1 MPDVEGDLECEIC
14 RRTFPSPYLL
24 QMHKYYF
31 HGPGQEAISPQE
43 PPLTL
48 HPHPLPHE
56 QLRQLALHAQQQAR
70 SQQTHQK
77 RIHEQQRRLQ
87 EQQRRLQE
95 HQQRLQKHHQQQQE
109 EQREA
114 ASHEERSQADEGGVS
129 RAEDPPRPSVIESA
143 GSGESDAS
151 EDLRKLQSMILQLN
165 RQDEVSVRCRVCSKE
180 LGNKYFLRAHMMT
193 EHGVLGHE
201 EVSGPPSEGAQTP
214 KTPKEA
220 TLKISPPSTPLS
232 AENQAFCSI
241 CKKDFFSRYILQQHL
256 LSAHGVFTP
265 PAPPTSFMERIKA
278 EVEGREERKPQSTSR
293 SYCEICNKELC
304 NKYFMKTH
312 MLKMHGI
319 NVENG
324 VTGGVTCDL
333 CNKEL
338 CSKYFLRVHKQ
349 NTHGMVEEGR
359 EGDEGINKFEIE
371 LCPLCPR
378 RFKNRKWLKTHL
390 TSDHDEVGKE
400 KWREM
405 EASWKEAPPQPQ
417 GPACVLCGHVVS
429 DMVALQLHII
439 KVHSPQDVAT
449 DRDSRTSP
457 DESKD
462 EALKC
467 SFCPFTAPNPALLFA
482 HSRNHVPGVS
492 GFPSVLSQTLP
503 CSLCPQVFTGLETY
517 QNHLLQHH
525 LQGLFKPMLEKENNQ
540 EELKAPPSPEAPTES
555 TAGATS
561 KTLRRRKRWRCSQ
574 CGRRFKSRTLCLA
587 HVHATHNPR
596 ARGTWLGRPAVHRR
610 LYKCRKCGAMASRL
624 TDLRQ
629 HIREQHQSGE
639 GVPTSHATPT
649 KPTSAGRF
657 VMQPFLLNDGRG
669 GEDGQ
674 GQEGQCDERQFV
686 PSLVY
691 LPVARRV
698 HHPLT
703 VSFSLTPA

>member
-1 MPDVEGDLECEIC
+1 
-14 RRTFPSPYLL
+14 
-24 QMHKYYF
+24 
-31 HGPGQEAISPQE
+31 
-43 PPLTL
+43 
-48 HPHPLPHE
+48 
-56 QLRQLALHAQQQAR
+56 
-70 SQQTHQK
+70 
-77 RIHEQQRRLQ
+77 
-87 EQQRRLQE
+87 
-95 HQQRLQKHHQQQQE
+95 
-109 EQREA
+109 
-114 ASHEERSQADEGGVS
+114 
-129 RAEDPPRPSVIESA
+129 
-143 GSGESDAS
+143 
-151 EDLRKLQSMILQLN
+151 MILQLN
-165 RQDEVSVRCRVCSKE
+165 RQGEASVRCRVCGKE
-180 LGNKYFLRAHMMT
+180 LANKYFLRAHMMT
-193 EHGVLGHE
+193 EHGVLGHDE
-201 EVSGPPSEGAQTP
+201 ASGPPSEGAQTP

-220 TLKISPPSTPLS
+220 TSKISPPSTPLS
-232 AENQAFCSI
+232 TENQAFCTI

-371 LCPLCPR
+371 TCPLCSR
-378 RFKNRKWLKTHL
+378 RFKSRKWLKTHL
-390 TSDHDEVGKE
+390 TGDHDEAGKE

-405 EASWKEAPPQPQ
+405 EATLREVPPQPTN
-417 GPACVLCGHVVS
+417 GLSCVLCGHMLP

-439 KVHSPQDVAT
+439 KLHSPQQPAT
-449 DRDSRTSP
+449 DGDSRPSM
-457 DESKD
+457 D
-462 EALKC
+462 EAKDDVLRC
-467 SFCPFTAPNPALLFA
+467 SFCPFTAPNATLLFA
-482 HSRNHVPGVS
+482 HARTHVPGVS
-492 GFPSVLSQTLP
+492 TFTGVLGQTLP
-503 CSLCPQVFTGLETY
+503 CSLCSQVLPGLEAY

-525 LQGLFKPMLEKENNQ
+525 LQGLFKPLLDKEDHH
-540 EELKAPPSPEAPTES
+540 EEHKVPASPEDSAEG
-555 TAGATS
+555 TAGVTPQ
-561 KTLRRRKRWRCSQ
+561 TLRRRKRWRCSQ
-574 CGRRFKSRTLCLA
+574 CGRRFKSRALCLA
-587 HVHATHNPR
+587 HVHASHNPR

-624 TDLRQ
+624 TELRQ
-629 HIREQHQSGE
+629 HIREQHQSRE

-649 KPTSAGRF
+649 KATGAGRF
-657 VMQPFLLNDGRG
+657 VMQPFLLNDSRD
-669 GEDGQ
+669 GEDGRET
-674 GQEGQCDERQFV
+674 EGRGAERQFV

-698 HHPLT
+698 SHPLT